1 MQSLGLEVLKYMII
15 NYIDK
20 SSYPLDGELIKDI
33 IKHHEGM
40 DLNLLFRMKGHYM
53 HLKMMIIFVI

>member
-1 MQSLGLEVLKYMII
+1 MKYDYHS
-15 NYIDK
+15 NIDK

-40 DLNLLFRMKGHYM
+40 HLILLFRMKGHYM
-53 HLKMMIIFVI
+53 HLKTMIIFVI